1 MSRPKKAGNYLNVK
15 INSDIYRRLVRVSD
29 EAGQTKTVVV
39 ERALTA
45 YMDDYDYKQE
55 VLRGLDHH
63 EPLVNTDGSA
73 VAEAD

>member
-1 MSRPKKAGNYLNVK
+1 MSRPKKTGNYLNVK
-15 INSDIYRRLVRVSD
+15 IDADIYVRLARVSD

-55 VLRGLDHH
+55 MLREMERRDVV
-63 EPLVNTDGSA
+63 PIP
-73 VAEAD
+73 AEAD